1 MRSNRDHDD
10 STVED
15 LSGEGWRDDDVI
27 RVLLV
32 DDQELIRTGFALIL
46 STSGAGG
53 GPSVE
58 VVGEAGDGV
67 QALRVMQRLAEQD
80 RLPNVVLMDVR
91 MPGMDGIEATR
102 LIVRDYPD
110 SRVLVLTTFDLDE
123 YALAAIEAGAGGFL
137 LKDARA
143 PELVAAVRSVAEGDA
158 VMAASLTRRLI
169 SRLREGAETPEDLG
183 ASPNS
188 SGRATADVRDGARS
202 TEDAAAI
209 LERLTD
215 RERDVFALIAEG
227 LTNAEIGDR
236 LFLSVSTVKTH
247 VGRVLTKL
255 ELRDRV
261 HAVILAYEAGV
272 R

>member
-1 MRSNRDHDD
+1 MERGADQGGDAAA
-10 STVED
+10 STFVRPIPG
-15 LSGEGWRDDDVI
+15 SGRGLTGAAQRAKIFGGSFEAGPHGTGWRDDDVI

-123 YALAAIEAGAGGFL
+123 YALDAIEAGAGGFL

-169 SRLREGAETPEDLG
+169 SRLR
-183 ASPNS
+183 
-188 SGRATADVRDGARS
+188 
-202 TEDAAAI
+202 
-209 LERLTD
+209 
-215 RERDVFALIAEG
+215 
-227 LTNAEIGDR
+227 
-236 LFLSVSTVKTH
+236 
-247 VGRVLTKL
+247 
-255 ELRDRV
+255 DRV
-261 HAVILAYEAGV
+261 HPVILAYEAGV